1 MAVTNT
7 AAFGQVPNIGQAI
20 LTAAQAAPLSGATTG
35 GSNNKMLLFTA
46 GSNGSIVN
54 GIAAIPR
61 NTLSS
66 AAHIAIY
73 YSTDSGTTN
82 NLCAIGLL
90 AAWTFSATTAP
101 TPLNIANLN
110 GSIIS
115 VANPLYV
122 PAGNKLYASS
132 SQALSDGILV
142 TADGI
147 DL

>member
-7 AAFGQVPNIGQAI
+7 AAFGQAPNIGQAI
-20 LTAAQAAPLSGATTG
+20 LTAAKSAPLSGAT
-35 GSNNKMLLFTA
+35 NVVLLFTA
-46 GSNGSIVN
+46 GANGALVN

-61 NTLSS
+61 NTLSN

-90 AAWTFSATTAP
+90 AAWTFAATGAP
-101 TPLNIANLN
+101 VPLNLANLN
-110 GSIIS
+110 GATISI
-115 VANPLYV
+115 ANPLYV
-122 PAGNKLYASS
+122 PAGMKLYASS
-132 SQALSDGILV
+132 SQTLSDGILV
-142 TADGI
+142 TANGV

>member
-20 LTAAQAAPLSGATTG
+20 LTAAKSAPLSGS
-35 GSNNKMLLFTA
+35 SNVMLLFTA
-46 GSNGSIVN
+46 GANGSIVN

-90 AAWTFSATTAP
+90 GAWTFSA
-101 TPLNIANLN
+101 
-110 GSIIS
+110 S
-115 VANPLYV
+115 
-122 PAGNKLYASS
+122 AGA
-132 SQALSDGILV
+132 GP
-142 TADGI
+142 GP
-147 DL
+147 

>member
-7 AAFGQVPNIGQAI
+7 AAFGQSPNIGQAI
-20 LTAAQAAPLSGATTG
+20 LATAKSAPLSGAT
-35 GSNNKMLLFTA
+35 NVALLFTA
-46 GSNGSIVN
+46 GSNGSLVS

-90 AAWTFSATTAP
+90 AAWTFAATSAPAA
-101 TPLNIANLN
+101 LNLANLN
-110 GSIIS
+110 GSVIS
-115 VANPLYV
+115 VGNPLYV
-122 PAGNKLYASS
+122 PAGMKLYAST
-132 SQALSDGILV
+132 SQTLSDGILV
-142 TADGI
+142 TANGV

>member
-7 AAFGQVPNIGQAI
+7 AAFGQAPNIGQAI
-20 LTAAQAAPLSGATTG
+20 LATAKSAPLSGAT
-35 GSNNKMLLFTA
+35 NVVLLFTA
-46 GSNGSIVN
+46 GANGSLVN

-61 NTLSS
+61 NTLAS

-73 YSTDSGTTN
+73 HSTDSGITN

-90 AAWTFSATTAP
+90 AAWTFAATTAP
-101 TPLNIANLN
+101 TPLTLQNLN
-110 GSIIS
+110 GATIS

-122 PAGNKLYASS
+122 PAGSKLYAST
-132 SQALSDGILV
+132 SQTLSDGILV
-142 TADGI
+142 TANGV

>member
-20 LTAAQAAPLSGATTG
+20 LTTAKSAPLSGST
-35 GSNNKMLLFTA
+35 NVVLLFTA
-46 GSNGSIVN
+46 GSNGSLVN

-61 NTLSS
+61 NTLSA
-66 AAHIAIY
+66 AAHIAVY
-73 YSTDSGTTN
+73 YSTDSGTTS

-90 AAWTFSATTAP
+90 AAWTFSANTAP
-101 TPLNIANLN
+101 TPLNLANLN
-110 GSIIS
+110 GSIIA

-122 PAGNKLYASS
+122 PAGQKLYASTS
-132 SQALSDGILV
+132 VTLSDGILV
-142 TADGI
+142 TANGA